1 MSPSRARRCAS
12 AASRTAW
19 PGRLIS
25 SDALMNAHP
34 DFVLVWSAFSIT
46 SKSARITSSPVSSAR
61 RLAFVSRP
69 SRARRLRPLSA
80 SATSRSL
87 EPKCWYRVRFVTPAR
102 AAIASTPVPVMPRAY
117 VSSLVAARSASC
129 AFGRSVMAGSIRTD
143 QYTKPPSESPRLP
156 RRAEALASSCTLRLP
171 MQMTLAF
178 DRRVDLEDNGVQY
191 TDRCV
196 YYGSRITDYHTG
208 KESNMPLVKVNLL
221 KGRSDEEKE
230 SIAASIQTALISTLK
245 VPDADRYQVFNEY
258 DGESFRHTSGYLGM
272 TYTDQLLI
280 IEITFLEGRDDEVKK
295 SLLAEINRN
304 LVAAGVVG
312 EDDVFVLISE
322 IGRANVSFGKGLAQ
336 RAPTAQLAG

>member
-1 MSPSRARRCAS
+1 
-12 AASRTAW
+12 
-19 PGRLIS
+19 
-25 SDALMNAHP
+25 
-34 DFVLVWSAFSIT
+34 
-46 SKSARITSSPVSSAR
+46 
-61 RLAFVSRP
+61 
-69 SRARRLRPLSA
+69 
-80 SATSRSL
+80 
-87 EPKCWYRVRFVTPAR
+87 
-102 AAIASTPVPVMPRAY
+102 
-117 VSSLVAARSASC
+117 
-129 AFGRSVMAGSIRTD
+129 
-143 QYTKPPSESPRLP
+143 
-156 RRAEALASSCTLRLP
+156 
-171 MQMTLAF
+171 
-178 DRRVDLEDNGVQY
+178 
-191 TDRCV
+191 
-196 YYGSRITDYHTG
+196 
-208 KESNMPLVKVNLL
+208 MPLVKVNLL

-245 VPDADRYQVFNEY
+245 VPDADRYQVYQVFNEY